1 MTQHAIDHAS
11 PRRLDDYARLVAGTH
26 PDPFSV
32 LGPHGCDGQRHITA
46 LVPGAEQ
53 ITAIPQGEV
62 GEQDLAPVPGYA
74 GLFSGPFPCAG
85 VYRLRATDGGG
96 HVWEFE
102 DPYRFGPVIGE
113 MDEYLLGEGTH
124 QRLWQVLGAHVLVHE
139 GVSGTH
145 FAVWAPNARRVS
157 VVGPFNQWDGRRHPM
172 RRRGAT

>member
-1 MTQHAIDHAS
+1 MT
-11 PRRLDDYARLVAGTH
+11 RRTPPDTTAFPAPDQARRVQAGLH
-26 PDPFSV
+26 DDPFAV
-32 LGPHGCDGQRHITA
+32 LGPHMHQGGRHVAVFHPGLATLEA
-46 LVPGAEQ
+46 LTDDKVYALSRHP
-53 ITAIPQGEV
+53 
-62 GEQDLAPVPGYA
+62 DAPD
-74 GLFSGPFPCAG
+74 LFSGPFPCAG
-85 VYRLRATDGGG
+85 VYRLRATDGDG
-96 HVWEFE
+96 HVWDFD